1 MEEKSVKSTYRP
13 KSKKFSF
20 SQWTLAVAGIAIIGI
35 LALAF
40 LCTDCSSGKN
50 SMENDKEIGRE
61 HKIGVLT
68 DTLNGHRWVDLGLPS
83 GLRWAT
89 TNVGAASAEEGGNY
103 FGWGETEP
111 KHEYSTINSL
121 TYKVSLKKLK
131 KAGIIDENGTLT
143 PEHDAAT
150 VNWGEG
156 WRMPTDDEYRELI
169 EICDW
174 KFTNQN
180 GVNGYLVTGPNKK
193 TIFFPAVAFQQN
205 TTIEN
210 IGEFGDYW
218 SSTIVQ
224 ELTGVACS
232 MGYSSKSY
240 GRRRYA
246 RYAGRTIRPVTN

>member
-1 MEEKSVKSTYRP
+1 MEDKPVKSASSP
-13 KSKKFSF
+13 KRFSR
-20 SQWTLAVAGIAIIGI
+20 WALATAGIAIIGI
-35 LALAF
+35 LTLVF
-40 LCTDCSSGKN
+40 MCTDCSSGKN
-50 SMENDKEIGRE
+50 SIENEKEIGRE

-89 TNVGAASAEEGGNY
+89 TNVGAASAEEGGDY
-103 FGWGETEP
+103 FAWGETEP
-111 KHEYSTINSL
+111 KSEYSTINSS
-121 TYKVSLKKLK
+121 TYKISLKKLK
-131 KAGIIDENGTLT
+131 KIGIIDENGILT

-150 VNWGEG
+150 ANWGPG

-174 KFTNQN
+174 EFTNQN
-180 GVNGYLVTGPNKK
+180 GENGYLVTGPNKK
-193 TIFFPAVAFQQN
+193 TIFFPAAAFQQN

-210 IGEFGDYW
+210 LGEFGDYW
-218 SSTIVQ
+218 SSTIVK

-246 RYAGRTIRPVTN
+246 RYAGRTIRPVTD